1 MKRNNIFLNTS
12 LLSLFI
18 LLKTFAIAQPTDP
31 CHNSNREV
39 ISSCSEVWTITLSGA
54 GDYNSS
60 MCGWGTP
67 GNELVFEYTPL
78 VSGVHS
84 LEILNTTETEYIN
97 FGWRTATSGCAATGW
112 TCIDDVLFAGTY
124 GAMNWTAGTTY
135 YLIIDAESTTAVTFD
150 FKLNCPNVATEASEC
165 ANAVSICSNASF
177 AVDPNGYGLIDEIP
191 TSSPTSISNPS
202 NPSAAISGTDAWGDA
217 NLGCLLSGET
227 NSTWM
232 IINVLTAG
240 LLEFSF
246 GDYEDWG
253 NYFDWAMWPYSPTA
267 CASITGNTLA
277 PVRCNWNGEG
287 ISFTGIASA
296 PSITNLQSTFGNPY
310 ITDNFAPALSVA
322 SNTQYVI
329 CFSNY
334 SSATTTV
341 PLNFFGTAG
350 ISCLPLGDFSMEVFG
365 FKEQFKNKLKWNV
378 ANEHA
383 VLNYTVER
391 RAENGEWQR
400 LALQDV
406 LSSNGS
412 LNQYEFT
419 DETPI
424 RGENYYRIVQQLI
437 NGSTKQSEIV
447 TIEQEL
453 EGLALLS
460 VYPNPVGE
468 KVHLKYSAHEA
479 GTIELQIVDVVG
491 SIIYSETLNAVSGIS
506 ISSIDVSEFG
516 SGTFLIQL
524 VNSAS
529 GEKQFSKFV
538 KN

>member
-1 MKRNNIFLNTS
+1 MKLKYNSCQIILVC
-12 LLSLFI
+12 LLSLFW
-18 LLKTFAIAQPTDP
+18 KGVNAQTGP
-31 CHNSNREV
+31 CAPANRAV
-39 ISSCSEVWTITLSGA
+39 ISSCSEVWSVSLSGA
-54 GDYNSS
+54 GSYNSA
-60 MCGWGTP
+60 MCGYNTP
-67 GNELVFEYTPL
+67 GNELVFEYTAL
-78 VSGVHS
+78 VTGIHS
-84 LEILNTTETEYIN
+84 IAISNMTGSSWVD
-97 FGWRTATSGCAATGW
+97 FGWRLASSGCVETGW
-112 TCIDDVLFAGTY
+112 TCIDDVFSNGNY
-124 GAMNWTAGTTY
+124 GAMSWTAGTTY
-135 YLIIDAESTTAVTFD
+135 YLIIDPESNSAVSFD

-177 AVDPNGYGLIDEIP
+177 AVDPNGYGTINEIP
-191 TSSPTSISNPS
+191 APSNSSISNPN
-202 NPSAAISGTDAWGDA
+202 NPSAAISGTSVGGGA
-217 NLGCLLSGET
+217 NSGCLLSGET

-246 GDYEDWG
+246 GDYQAWG

-277 PVRCNWNGEG
+277 PVRCNWNGTAL
-287 ISFTGIASA
+287 SFTGIASPA
-296 PSITNLQSTFGNPY
+296 NIASLQGTFGSTSITN
-310 ITDNFAPALSVA
+310 NFAPALSVA

-329 CFSNY
+329 CFSNW
-334 SSATTTV
+334 SSAQTNV

>member
-31 CHNSNREV
+31 CHQNNREE

-60 MCGWGTP
+60 MCTFSTP
-67 GNELVFEYTPL
+67 GNEMVFEYTPL

-177 AVDPNGYGLIDEIP
+177 AVDPNGYGLINEIP
-191 TSSPTSISNPS
+191 APSSSSISNPN
-202 NPSAAISGTDAWGDA
+202 NPSAAISGTDTWGDP
-217 NLGCLLSGET
+217 NDGCLLSGET

-246 GDYEDWG
+246 GNYQASG

-277 PVRCNWNGEG
+277 PLRCNYNGTAL
-287 ISFTGIASA
+287 SFTGIASPA
-296 PSITNLQSTFGNPY
+296 NITALQGTYSNSITN
-310 ITDNFAPALSVA
+310 NFAPALSVA

-329 CFSNY
+329 CFSNW
-334 SSATTTV
+334 SSALTTV

-350 ISCLPLGDFSMEVFG
+350 ISCLPLGDFDIDVFG
-365 FKEQFKNKLKWNV
+365 SKLDHMNKIQWNV
-378 ANEHA
+378 SNEYA
-383 VLNYTVER
+383 VLNYAVER
-391 RAENGEWQR
+391 RSEDGQWMVLGTKDVNANG
-400 LALQDV
+400 
-406 LSSNGS
+406 GS
-412 LNQYEFT
+412 LNHYEYI
-419 DETPI
+419 DESPI
-424 RGENYYRIVQQLI
+424 RGDNYYRIVQYLL
-437 NGSTKQSEIV
+437 NGSKKESAIIA
-447 TIEQEL
+447 IEQKI
-453 EGLALLS
+453 EGLSILS
-460 VYPNPVGE
+460 TFPNPANDLLNVE
-468 KVHLKYSAHEA
+468 YSTTNE
-479 GTIELQIVDVVG
+479 GDVELQIVNIIGTVV
-491 SIIYSETLNAVSGIS
+491 YSENMSSSSGVSIN
-506 ISSIDVSEFG
+506 SIDVSQFG

-524 VNSAS
+524 IDKVT
-529 GEKQFSKFV
+529 GEKRVARFV
-538 KN
+538 KE